1 MTRKGIDKTMNYR
14 DLFSGIAFLIIGAS
28 TVWMGKDFF
37 ADAAYVPIGAGA
49 LMGAFSL
56 PLIWRGVKSILA
68 ARAMTDST
76 KASHTKASHTEAH
89 RTQAHAVPAL
99 VDHPA
104 RFATTLGC
112 CLVYYAALPIVG
124 FYTTSALFI
133 SLLAVLLGERR
144 PAVVAGITLGFITLL
159 YALFAVVLKRP
170 LPVEFFLAS

>member
-1 MTRKGIDKTMNYR
+1 MTHKGIDKTMNHR
-14 DLFSGIAFLIIGAS
+14 DLFSGIVFLIIGVT

-37 ADAAYVPIGAGA
+37 ADAAYVPIGVGT

-56 PLIWRGVKSILA
+56 PLIWRGMKSVLA
-68 ARAMTDST
+68 ARATTDSAAGSNT
-76 KASHTKASHTEAH
+76 TTHPA
-89 RTQAHAVPAL
+89 PAL

-104 RFATTLGC
+104 RFTTTLGC

-133 SLLAVLLGERR
+133 TLLAVLLGERR

>member
-1 MTRKGIDKTMNYR
+1 MTRKGTDKTMNYR

-56 PLIWRGVKSILA
+56 PLIWRGVRSV
-68 ARAMTDST
+68 ST
-76 KASHTKASHTEAH
+76 GAH
-89 RTQAHAVPAL
+89 RTQAHRTQAHSVPAL

-170 LPVEFFLAS
+170 LPVEFFFAT

>member
-1 MTRKGIDKTMNYR
+1 MNYR

-68 ARAMTDST
+68 ARAMTAST
-76 KASHTKASHTEAH
+76 GAH
-89 RTQAHAVPAL
+89 RTEPHSVPAL

>member
-28 TVWMGKDFF
+28 TVWMGWDFF

-76 KASHTKASHTEAH
+76 KASHTQAH

-112 CLVYYAALPIVG
+112 CLVYYAAMPIVG

>member
-1 MTRKGIDKTMNYR
+1 MNYR

-56 PLIWRGVKSILA
+56 PLIWRGVRSV
-68 ARAMTDST
+68 ST
-76 KASHTKASHTEAH
+76 GAH
-89 RTQAHAVPAL
+89 RTQAHRTQAHSVPAL

-170 LPVEFFLAS
+170 LPVEFFFAT